1 MSFNELNSVE
11 HYIIQKLSGVN
22 LNATDASTEIVK
34 EDAAV
39 YGSFPWQY
47 RSATELNRP
56 TDQVLLEGELR
67 EALIRINP
75 EITDNPALADEVI
88 YKLRAI
94 FVTAH
99 QTGLVRA
106 NEEFYA
112 WISGDKTMPFGEN
125 NRHVPVRLIDFDELD
140 NNRFVITNQY
150 AVKAL
155 ETKIPDI
162 VLLINGI
169 PIVVGEAKTP
179 IRPSVSWL
187 DGAHEVH
194 NIYENSI
201 PQLFVP
207 NLLSF
212 ATEGKELYYGS
223 VRCPL
228 EFWSPWRLESEAD
241 DLVQQLGLG
250 EVGKQLTDLMQ
261 PKRLLDLL
269 QNFSLYTSDKKKR
282 RIKIICRYQQYE
294 GANKIVD
301 RVREGRLKKGLIWHF
316 QGYGKSLLMVFAA
329 QKLRKAPELKSPT
342 VLILVDRTDLDT
354 QITGTFNAADV
365 ANVVTTDSIKTLH
378 DLLEKGTRK
387 IIITTIHKFRDA
399 YPDMNTGDN
408 IIVMCDEA
416 HRIQEGDLGRQMRAA
431 LPNAFLF
438 GLTGTPV
445 NKADKNTFWAFG
457 SEEDEGGYMSRYSF
471 QESIRDRA
479 TLPLH
484 FEPRLVD
491 IHVDSDSIDE
501 AFKQLTESA
510 SLSDEEADALSKKAA
525 KMSAFLKSPERVQTI
540 VEDIAQHFQ
549 EKVEPHAFKAM
560 IVTPDRL
567 ACVQYKELLDPLLG
581 EDASAVVI
589 STSANDDYEFKQ
601 KWALEKDAQE
611 KLLERFNKKEDP
623 LKILIVTAKL
633 LTGFDAPILQTM
645 YLDKSLKDHTLL
657 QAICRTNRLYPEKT
671 FGRIVDYF
679 GIFDD
684 AAETLQFDE
693 ESVKQVISNLQ
704 KLEARLPEAMAD
716 CLAHFPGV
724 DRTIEGFEGLEAA
737 QECIG
742 DDERKD
748 AFAKDYVYLS
758 KIWESLSPADILNAY
773 QTDYRWLTG
782 VYQSVKPSSDN
793 IGKLLWHTLGAKT
806 SELIHKNIHVEG
818 IVDEIV
824 DEMKEYVLDAE
835 VIDEIPGSGDPKKA
849 KQLEKALAKRLK
861 KQDDD
866 PRFKDLSER
875 LESLRDK
882 AERGLIQS
890 IEFVKELCKI
900 ARETVEAE
908 KDALTE
914 KEQKGAKA
922 ALTELFLDF
931 KTAQTPAVVERIVN
945 DIDEIVK
952 FVRFDGWQDSTRGQK
967 EVQKALRKSL
977 LKYKL
982 HKDQE
987 LFDRAYGYIRI
998 IDRVTRPGFG
1008 GAPLQIYSPTARH
1021 STSNRTNLQPILPS
1035 ALKTSNT

>member
-1 MSFNELNSVE
+1 MSFNELNAVE
-11 HYIIQKLSGVN
+11 HFIIQKLSGVN
-22 LNATDASTEIVK
+22 LNAGGLTSSSAKDDEAS
-34 EDAAV
+34 
-39 YGSFPWQY
+39 YGSNPWQY
-47 RSATELNRP
+47 RSAAELNRP
-56 TDQVLLEGELR
+56 SDQVLLEGELR

-75 EITDNPALADEVI
+75 EITANPAFADEVI

-94 FVTAH
+94 FVTSH

-106 NEEFYA
+106 NEEFHA
-112 WISGDKTMPFGEN
+112 WLTGEKTMPFGEN
-125 NRHVPVRLIDFDELD
+125 NRHVPVRLIDFDFNG

-207 NLLSF
+207 NLFSF

-228 EFWSPWRLESEAD
+228 EFWSPWRIESEEET
-241 DLVQQLGLG
+241 LVHQLGLG
-250 EVGKQLTDLMQ
+250 EVGKQLSDLMQ
-261 PKRLLDLL
+261 PQRLLDLL
-269 QNFSLYTSDKKKR
+269 QNFCLYTSDKKKR
-282 RIKIICRYQQYE
+282 RIKVICRYQQYD

-316 QGYGKSLLMVFAA
+316 QGSGKSLLMVFAA
-329 QKLRKAPELKSPT
+329 QKLRKAADLKSTT

-365 ANVVTTDSIKTLH
+365 ANVVTTDSIRELH

-399 YPDMNTGDN
+399 KPNMNTRDN

-416 HRIQEGDLGRQMRAA
+416 HRTQEGDLGRQMRAA

-457 SEEDEGGYMSRYSF
+457 SDEDEGGYMSRYSF
-471 QESIRDRA
+471 QDSIRDRA

-491 IHVDSDSIDE
+491 IHVDSASIDE

-525 KMSAFLKSPERVQTI
+525 KMSSFLKSPERVQTI
-540 VEDIAQHFQ
+540 VEDIAKHFH
-549 EKVEPHAFKAM
+549 EKVEPHGFKAM
-560 IVTPDRL
+560 VVTPDRQ
-567 ACVQYKELLDPLLG
+567 ACADYKERLDVLLG
-581 EDASAVVI
+581 ETTSAVVI
-589 STSANDDYEFKQ
+589 STTANDPLEFKQ
-601 KWALEKDAQE
+601 KWALDKDAQE
-611 KLLERFNKKEDP
+611 KLLERFNRKEDP

-657 QAICRTNRLYPEKT
+657 QAICRTNRLFPEKT

-684 AAETLQFDE
+684 AAEALKFDE
-693 ESVKQVISNLQ
+693 ESIKEVITNL
-704 KLEARLPEAMAD
+704 KALEEKLPEAMAD
-716 CLAHFPGV
+716 ALAHFQGV

-737 QECIG
+737 QDCIG
-742 DDERKD
+742 NDEKRD
-748 AFAKDYVYLS
+748 AFAKDYTYLA
-758 KIWESLSPADILNAY
+758 KLWESLSPADVLNSY
-773 QTDYRWLTG
+773 QADYRWLTN

-793 IGKLLWHTLGAKT
+793 IGKLLWYTLGAQT
-806 SELIHKNIHVEG
+806 SALIHEHIHVKG
-818 IVDEIV
+818 IT
-824 DEMKEYVLDAE
+824 DEMKEYVLDAD
-835 VIDEIPGSGDPKKA
+835 VIDEIAGSGDKK
-849 KQLEKALAKRLK
+849 KVKRLEKELSKRLK
-861 KQDDD
+861 KHGED

-875 LESLRDK
+875 LVILRDK
-882 AERGLIQS
+882 AEQGLIQS

-900 ARETVEAE
+900 AKETVQI
-908 KDALTE
+908 E
-914 KEQKGAKA
+914 KEILSQQEQLGAKA
-922 ALTELFLDF
+922 ALTDLFMDLKND
-931 KTAQTPAVVERIVN
+931 QTPAVVERIVN
-945 DIDEIVK
+945 DIDAIVK
-952 FVRFDGWQDSTRGQK
+952 VVRFPGWQDSTPGQK
-967 EVQKALRKSL
+967 QVQKALRQSL

-982 HKDQE
+982 HKDDE
-987 LFDRAYGYIRI
+987 LFDRAYGYIKE
-998 IDRVTRPGFG
+998 
-1008 GAPLQIYSPTARH
+1008 YY
-1021 STSNRTNLQPILPS
+1021 
-1035 ALKTSNT
+1035 